1 MNKEIFCDTPEK
13 ILTILRKLYP
23 HHVERS
29 TADTVV
35 LTPAER
41 KKGIEYSIVR
51 QENSPYHHSCGST
64 DIHGIVVLFKSM
76 TVEKYY
82 PEPEDEYEVAH
93 IWFHPGRN
101 PSEICGHVTV
111 TQRRGGNNE
120 ER

>member
-13 ILTILRKLYP
+13 ILTALRELYP
-23 HHVERS
+23 YRTERS
-29 TADTVV
+29 TADTIV
-35 LTPAER
+35 LNPDND
-41 KKGIEYSIVR
+41 IEYSIVR
-51 QENSPYHHSCGST
+51 EENSPYRHSCGST

-101 PSEICGHVTV
+101 PNEICGHVTV
-111 TQRRGGNNE
+111 TQRRGGQ
-120 ER
+120 